1 MASTPV
7 HPFPARM
14 APEVARRSLER
25 LRGRKRVIDPM
36 CGSGTVLR
44 AAVERGLNCT
54 GIDIDPLAVLMSRVW
69 TTALPSFRLLHD
81 AHRLLREAQG
91 LPERDVARANDLET
105 RAFIDYWF
113 AERQAEHLA
122 RLATVLKN
130 IDWDTRDALA
140 IAFSRIIIS
149 KERMASLAR
158 DTSHS
163 RPHKV
168 ADTND
173 FDVYSGFLN
182 AARLVARRLE
192 PQRIRGNA
200 SVRVGDARILDEV
213 PDESF
218 DFALTSPPYLNA
230 IDYLRGHRMTL
241 VWLGYDM
248 ASIRE
253 IRTASVG
260 SERVLGATGITF
272 SIDPYIV
279 EAKGSTITDRHRG
292 WVRRYATDMRRVLEQ
307 LSRVVRPGGKVVLVL
322 GNSFLRGATIDN
334 AGMTKA
340 LAVEVG
346 LEPIRQTTRAI
357 PARRRY
363 LPPPGDSGNTLD
375 ARMRTEVVLSMRVA

>member
-1 MASTPV
+1 
-7 HPFPARM
+7 M
-14 APEVARRSLER
+14 APEIARQSLER
-25 LRGRKRVIDPM
+25 LRDRNRVIDPM

-44 AAVERGLNCT
+44 AAVEQGLECT
-54 GIDIDPLAVLMSRVW
+54 GIDIDPLAILMSRVW
-69 TTALPSFRLLHD
+69 TTALPTFRLLHD
-81 AHRLLREAQG
+81 AHELLREAQG
-91 LPERDVARANDLET
+91 LSERELVRADDPDT
-105 RAFIDYWF
+105 RVFIDYWF
-113 AERQAEHLA
+113 AERQAEQLA

-168 ADTND
+168 ADAND

-182 AARLVARRLE
+182 AVRCVAKRLE
-192 PQRIRGNA
+192 PKRIRAQA
-200 SVRVGDARILDEV
+200 SVRIGDARILDEI
-213 PDESF
+213 PDKSF
-218 DFALTSPPYLNA
+218 DFALTSPPCLNA

-248 ASIRE
+248 ASIRA
-253 IRTASVG
+253 IKAASVG
-260 SERVLGATGITF
+260 SERVLGAAGATF

-279 EAKGSTITDRHRG
+279 EAEGSTITDRHRG
-292 WVRRYATDMRRVLEQ
+292 WVRRYSTDMRRILKQ
-307 LSRVVRPGGKVVLVL
+307 LSRVIRPGGEVVLVL

-334 AGMTKA
+334 AGMITA
-340 LAVEVG
+340 LAEEVG
-346 LEPIRQTTRAI
+346 LEPIRRTTRAI

-363 LPPPGDSGNTLD
+363 LPPPGNGGNTLD
-375 ARMRTEVVLSMRVA
+375 ARMRTEVVLSMQVV